1 MRYVCYNYYY
11 LKLIIVF
18 SINAF
23 NAICVYKTTKTTT
36 IIINFTAQGMAL
48 LPFIIPPAPVEY
60 ASQNDDRNN

>member
-1 MRYVCYNYYY
+1 MHSVPS
-11 LKLIIVF
+11 VF
-18 SINAF
+18 
-23 NAICVYKTTKTTT
+23 YKTTKTTT